1 MTNLE
6 FDTARSNY
14 VEAEALFRLSLDA
27 SFDRLLSIAK
37 AVAVRNAALDRY
49 IETIGRQ
56 SVNKPNAA

>member
-6 FDTARSNY
+6 FDTALYNY
-14 VEAEALFRLSLDA
+14 VEAEALFRRSLDA
-27 SFDRLLSIAK
+27 RFDRLLSIAK

-49 IETIGRQ
+49 KEAIGQQ

>member
-6 FDTARSNY
+6 FDTARSGY

-27 SFDRLLSIAK
+27 SFDRLLSIAT

-49 IETIGRQ
+49 KEAIGRQ
-56 SVNKPNAA
+56 LVNKSNAA